1 MSNHPQ
7 RSSNLRD
14 DGSTRADVEA
24 LARELFERT
33 RRDEAFDDL
42 KRRAAFNRQDA
53 GRIRHWIRA
62 ARALAAKRQAI
73 RP

>member
-1 MSNHPQ
+1 MSSHAQ
-7 RSSNLRD
+7 RTTSLRNEA
-14 DGSTRADVEA
+14 SPLHAIEA

-33 RRDEAFDDL
+33 CRDDSFGDL

-53 GRIRHWIRA
+53 GRLRHWIRA
-62 ARALAAKRQAI
+62 AQAVAAGAPR